1 MEHDIISIVH
11 CACCKYA
18 EPFPTDPRVLICA
31 NPKWVP
37 TGDGRGVKEPYV
49 KPDDYCSFGEEKDNE
64 DETAECVI
72 RTQAADPIE
81 ALEKQLAETD
91 AIAEHEHCRYIETL
105 GECDGMEA
113 RCKIVEKQ
121 LAEKESEIVRIRNSW
136 SNTISDLSGVA
147 TERDK
152 YKASLGQIKNLAL
165 GFMESGPYES
175 EALSG
180 LWLVNQVISLALAP
194 LEENRDGI

>member
-1 MEHDIISIVH
+1 MYEELVKRLRNDAREQECLLHVCNSTMNS
-11 CACCKYA
+11 A
-18 EPFPTDPRVLICA
+18 E
-31 NPKWVP
+31 
-37 TGDGRGVKEPYV
+37 
-49 KPDDYCSFGEEKDNE
+49 
-64 DETAECVI
+64 
-72 RTQAADPIE
+72 AADAIE
-81 ALEKQLAETD
+81 TLEKQLAETD

-121 LAEKESEIVRIRNSW
+121 LAEKESEIVRVRNSW
-136 SNTISDLSGVA
+136 SNTISDLSSITA
-147 TERDK
+147 ERDK

-194 LEENRDGI
+194 LEENRDGT

>member
-1 MEHDIISIVH
+1 MYEELVKRLRIKG
-11 CACCKYA
+11 C
-18 EPFPTDPRVLICA
+18 
-31 NPKWVP
+31 
-37 TGDGRGVKEPYV
+37 DGCPHSQK
-49 KPDDYCSFGEEKDNE
+49 CIN

-72 RTQAADPIE
+72 RTQAADAIE

-105 GECDGMEA
+105 GERDGMEA
-113 RCKIVEKQ
+113 RCRIVEKQ
-121 LAEKESEIVRIRNSW
+121 LAEKGSEIVRIRNSW

>member
-1 MEHDIISIVH
+1 MYEELVKRLRNDAREQECLLHVCNSTMNS
-11 CACCKYA
+11 A
-18 EPFPTDPRVLICA
+18 E
-31 NPKWVP
+31 
-37 TGDGRGVKEPYV
+37 
-49 KPDDYCSFGEEKDNE
+49 
-64 DETAECVI
+64 
-72 RTQAADPIE
+72 AADAIE
-81 ALEKQLAETD
+81 TLEKQLAETD

-113 RCKIVEKQ
+113 RCRIVEKQ

-147 TERDK
+147 TDRDK

-194 LEENRDGI
+194 LEENRDGT

>member
-1 MEHDIISIVH
+1 MYEELVKRLRNDAREQERLLHVCNSTMN
-11 CACCKYA
+11 AA
-18 EPFPTDPRVLICA
+18 E
-31 NPKWVP
+31 
-37 TGDGRGVKEPYV
+37 
-49 KPDDYCSFGEEKDNE
+49 
-64 DETAECVI
+64 
-72 RTQAADPIE
+72 AADAID

-113 RCKIVEKQ
+113 RCRIVEKQ

>member
-1 MEHDIISIVH
+1 MYEELVKRLRNDAREQECLLHVCNSTMNS
-11 CACCKYA
+11 A
-18 EPFPTDPRVLICA
+18 E
-31 NPKWVP
+31 
-37 TGDGRGVKEPYV
+37 
-49 KPDDYCSFGEEKDNE
+49 
-64 DETAECVI
+64 
-72 RTQAADPIE
+72 AADAIE
-81 ALEKQLAETD
+81 TLEKQLAETD

-136 SNTISDLSGVA
+136 ANTISDLSGVA

>member
-1 MEHDIISIVH
+1 MYEELVKRLRNDAREQECLLHVCNSTMNS
-11 CACCKYA
+11 A
-18 EPFPTDPRVLICA
+18 E
-31 NPKWVP
+31 
-37 TGDGRGVKEPYV
+37 
-49 KPDDYCSFGEEKDNE
+49 
-64 DETAECVI
+64 
-72 RTQAADPIE
+72 AADAIE
-81 ALEKQLAETD
+81 TLEKQLAETD

-152 YKASLGQIKNLAL
+152 YKVSLGQIKNLAL

>member
-1 MEHDIISIVH
+1 MYEELVKRLRDQDN
-11 CACCKYA
+11 CN
-18 EPFPTDPRVLICA
+18 VL
-31 NPKWVP
+31 
-37 TGDGRGVKEPYV
+37 
-49 KPDDYCSFGEEKDNE
+49 DDV
-64 DETAECVI
+64 DE
-72 RTQAADPIE
+72 AADAIE
-81 ALEKQLAETD
+81 TLEKQLAETD

-121 LAEKESEIVRIRNSW
+121 LAEKETEIVRIRNSW
-136 SNTISDLSGVA
+136 TNTISDLSGVA

-194 LEENRDGI
+194 LEENRDGT

>member
-1 MEHDIISIVH
+1 MYEELVKRLRDQDN
-11 CACCKYA
+11 CN
-18 EPFPTDPRVLICA
+18 VLDDVDEAA
-31 NPKWVP
+31 NAI
-37 TGDGRGVKEPYV
+37 D
-49 KPDDYCSFGEEKDNE
+49 
-64 DETAECVI
+64 
-72 RTQAADPIE
+72 
-81 ALEKQLAETD
+81 ALEKQLAETE
-91 AIAEHEHCRYIETL
+91 ATAEHEHCRYIETL
-105 GECDGMEA
+105 GELDGMEA
-113 RCKIVEKQ
+113 CCQIVEKQ
-121 LAEKESEIVRIRNSW
+121 LAEKESEIVRVRNSW

-194 LEENRDGI
+194 LEENRDGT

>member
-1 MEHDIISIVH
+1 MYEELVKRLRNDAREQERLLHVCNSTMN
-11 CACCKYA
+11 AA
-18 EPFPTDPRVLICA
+18 E
-31 NPKWVP
+31 
-37 TGDGRGVKEPYV
+37 
-49 KPDDYCSFGEEKDNE
+49 
-64 DETAECVI
+64 
-72 RTQAADPIE
+72 AADAID
-81 ALEKQLAETD
+81 AL
-91 AIAEHEHCRYIETL
+91 
-105 GECDGMEA
+105 
-113 RCKIVEKQ
+113 EKQ

-147 TERDK
+147 AERDK

-194 LEENRDGI
+194 LEENRDGT

>member
-1 MEHDIISIVH
+1 MYEELVKRLRDQDN
-11 CACCKYA
+11 CN
-18 EPFPTDPRVLICA
+18 VL
-31 NPKWVP
+31 
-37 TGDGRGVKEPYV
+37 
-49 KPDDYCSFGEEKDNE
+49 DDV
-64 DETAECVI
+64 DE
-72 RTQAADPIE
+72 AADAIE
-81 ALEKQLAETD
+81 TLEKQLAETD

-165 GFMESGPYES
+165 GLMESGPYES

-194 LEENRDGI
+194 LEENRDGT

>member
-1 MEHDIISIVH
+1 MYEELVKRLRDQDN
-11 CACCKYA
+11 CN
-18 EPFPTDPRVLICA
+18 VL
-31 NPKWVP
+31 
-37 TGDGRGVKEPYV
+37 
-49 KPDDYCSFGEEKDNE
+49 DDV
-64 DETAECVI
+64 DE
-72 RTQAADPIE
+72 AADAIE
-81 ALEKQLAETD
+81 TLEKQLAETD
-91 AIAEHEHCRYIETL
+91 AIDEHEHCRYIETL

-121 LAEKESEIVRIRNSW
+121 FAEKESEIVRIRNSW
-136 SNTISDLSGVA
+136 SNTISDLSSVTA
-147 TERDK
+147 ERDK

>member
-1 MEHDIISIVH
+1 MYEELVKRLRNDARVQECLLHVCNSTMNS
-11 CACCKYA
+11 A
-18 EPFPTDPRVLICA
+18 E
-31 NPKWVP
+31 
-37 TGDGRGVKEPYV
+37 
-49 KPDDYCSFGEEKDNE
+49 
-64 DETAECVI
+64 
-72 RTQAADPIE
+72 AADAIE
-81 ALEKQLAETD
+81 TLEKQLAETD

-121 LAEKESEIVRIRNSW
+121 LAEKESEIVRIRNNW

-147 TERDK
+147 AERDK

-194 LEENRDGI
+194 LEENRDGT

>member
-1 MEHDIISIVH
+1 MCEELVKRLRNDAREQECLLHVCNSTMNS
-11 CACCKYA
+11 A
-18 EPFPTDPRVLICA
+18 E
-31 NPKWVP
+31 
-37 TGDGRGVKEPYV
+37 
-49 KPDDYCSFGEEKDNE
+49 
-64 DETAECVI
+64 
-72 RTQAADPIE
+72 AADAIE
-81 ALEKQLAETD
+81 TLEKQLAETD

-121 LAEKESEIVRIRNSW
+121 LAEKESEIVRIRNNW

-147 TERDK
+147 AERDK

-194 LEENRDGI
+194 LEENRDGT

>member
-1 MEHDIISIVH
+1 MYEELVKRLRDQDN
-11 CACCKYA
+11 CN
-18 EPFPTDPRVLICA
+18 VL
-31 NPKWVP
+31 
-37 TGDGRGVKEPYV
+37 
-49 KPDDYCSFGEEKDNE
+49 DDV
-64 DETAECVI
+64 DE
-72 RTQAADPIE
+72 AADAIE
-81 ALEKQLAETD
+81 TLEKQLAETD

-113 RCKIVEKQ
+113 RCRIVEKQ

-194 LEENRDGI
+194 LEENRDGT

>member
-1 MEHDIISIVH
+1 MYEELVKRLRNDAREQERLLHVCNSTMN
-11 CACCKYA
+11 AA
-18 EPFPTDPRVLICA
+18 E
-31 NPKWVP
+31 
-37 TGDGRGVKEPYV
+37 
-49 KPDDYCSFGEEKDNE
+49 
-64 DETAECVI
+64 
-72 RTQAADPIE
+72 AADAID

-105 GECDGMEA
+105 GERDGMEA
-113 RCKIVEKQ
+113 RCQIVEKQ